1 MTNQLAA
8 PQDYVMWRRL
18 ICEGVN
24 RVFRSPFGSSLCLR
38 LVLLPVLVMGLG
50 AAGTALVTFRNIEA
64 ESARQSHDAA
74 LRLWDAVS
82 SAQPAVAPDA
92 DKAQPAYTY
101 RRVRNSPASPT
112 KPDGYESQLIT
123 SFSTGGMQKLDGTT
137 VRDGQPCYVIAA
149 PLKDGEAVDGVEAL
163 YVPVGD
169 GAARTAAAY
178 WTAFKLLGLLTI
190 LAALILTWRTYI
202 LVAVP
207 LRRLLATSQALRRG
221 EWGARFTMGSK
232 DEVAALAHSFQ
243 DTTHWLREQIVKEE
257 KLRALFQQF
266 IPASVAAK
274 ALGKNPETVLAGT
287 RHSVTVMII
296 NIRNFRLLVD
306 NLQPEQTVA
315 TLNEY
320 FSEINRVIV
329 ANKGVVS
336 KYLGDTVMAIF
347 GMPLGNNDHALLA
360 IRAGLS
366 IPRALQDLYV
376 RMEDRHGW
384 ELGVGI
390 GIATGEPIVGH
401 FGSSEHMEYAV
412 LGDVVVDAHRMEE
425 LTKSV
430 PEEDTILI
438 CEETYRAVM
447 SEVHVYD
454 MGEKQTSDGRTVHP
468 YVVQGFRSEARSVLA
483 A

>member
-1 MTNQLAA
+1 MS
-8 PQDYVMWRRL
+8 RF
-18 ICEGVN
+18 G
-24 RVFRSPFGSSLCLR
+24 FGSSLCVR
-38 LVLLPVLVMGLG
+38 LVAAPILVFGLG
-50 AAGTALVTFRNIEA
+50 AAGTAMVSYRGMEA
-64 ESARQSHDAA
+64 EAARQSHDRAA
-74 LRLWDAVS
+74 MVWEAVS
-82 SAQPAVAPDA
+82 GDDRPADQKRPVESYA
-92 DKAQPAYTY
+92 Y
-101 RRVRNSPASPT
+101 RRVRNTPTSPV
-112 KPDGYESQLIT
+112 KPDAYETQLIA
-123 SFSTGGMQKLDGTT
+123 SFASGAMKTLDGTT
-137 VRDGQPCYVIAA
+137 VRDGKPCFVMAA
-149 PLKDGEAVDGVEAL
+149 PLSTGPTVDGVEVL

-169 GAARTAAAY
+169 AVTRAAACY
-178 WTAFKLLGLLTI
+178 WTAFKLLASLLF
-190 LAALILTWRTYI
+190 LAALILIWTTYTM
-202 LVAVP
+202 VAVP
-207 LRRLLATSQALRRG
+207 ARMLLATSQALRRG
-221 EWGARFTMGSK
+221 EWGARFKLRTKG
-232 DEVAALAHSFQ
+232 ELAELAQSFQ
-243 DTTHWLREQIVKEE
+243 DTTFWLREQIVKEE

-306 NLQPEQTVA
+306 NLPPEQTVVA
-315 TLNEY
+315 LNEY

-329 ANKGVVS
+329 SNKGVVS

-347 GMPLGNNDHALLA
+347 GMPHGNNDHALHA
-360 IRAGLS
+360 IRAALA

-401 FGSSEHMEYAV
+401 FGSSEHMEYTV

-430 PEEDTILI
+430 PEEDTILV
-438 CEETYRAVM
+438 CETTYRSVM
-447 SEVHVYD
+447 SEVHVFD
-454 MGEKQTSDGRTVHP
+454 MGEKTTKDGRMVHP
-468 YVVQGFRSEARSVLA
+468 YVVQGMRSEARQVLA